1 MRCIIHLLSSCI
13 YTYIHELMQT
23 ILSAVNYNYTIF
35 QVHRRN
41 FYDDGRGLSEPLD
54 EPGQFGDGLITRG
67 VHYVLLDNYENSTIY
82 HRLLGQ
88 WSGYN

>member
-1 MRCIIHLLSSCI
+1 MRCIILLLYHSQ
-13 YTYIHELMQT
+13 YIHELY
-23 ILSAVNYNYTIF
+23 LSDYTECSQLEYF

-41 FYDDGRGLSEPLD
+41 FYDDGKGLDEPLD

-88 WSGYN
+88 